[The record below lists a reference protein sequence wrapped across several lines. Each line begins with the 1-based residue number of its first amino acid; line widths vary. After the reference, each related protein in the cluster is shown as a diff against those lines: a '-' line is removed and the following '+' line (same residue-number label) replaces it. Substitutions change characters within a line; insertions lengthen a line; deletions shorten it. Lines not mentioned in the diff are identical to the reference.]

1 LLLYVFRSFF
11 PPKKIESFQLDIFY
25 QNKGIKSKMDFSG
38 NVVLKRTKNIEFINI
53 TDIPEDTRVDDI
65 MTYYKQQG
73 SETKTNWLFLLTD
86 GLELYLMN
94 EYGNVMEDVKLQI
107 AFLRNDKGVRKM
119 WKKMKDSDKD
129 GFYKETVL
137 MRS

>member
-1 LLLYVFRSFF
+1 
-11 PPKKIESFQLDIFY
+11 
-25 QNKGIKSKMDFSG
+25 MDFSG